1 MKFNVGS
8 LEFASELKK
17 SSSISSLDSAFT
29 EGVRLLMVI
38 VMYLY
43 TTHLSYSL
51 MLFTIFFCGVR
62 SDVSM

>member
-1 MKFNVGS
+1 MKFNVGF
-8 LEFASELKK
+8 LEFTAELKK

-43 TTHLSYSL
+43 TAHIT
-51 MLFTIFFCGVR
+51 
-62 SDVSM
+62 